1 MMFFRILP
9 LLLFIVSCSNKPVLD
24 WQQHVDYTMV
34 IDVDAEKRTYSGT
47 QELVY
52 TNNSPDTI
60 RRVFYHLYFNAFKPG
75 SEMQIS
81 SSEIRD
87 DKRSVSN
94 KILALEEKDYGN
106 IRVIELF
113 QDGTLL
119 SLKNQETI
127 LEAALASP
135 LLPGAKTTLSMRFE
149 VSPPKEVRRAGK
161 DNKDGVAFSMA
172 QWYPKLSEYDKQ
184 GWHANAYLG
193 REFYG
198 VWGDFDVTINIDKEY
213 TVAGTGYLKNPEKIG
228 HGYAELK
235 EPYVSEKLSWN
246 FIAPNVH
253 DFSWAADT
261 NYIHDV
267 VEVPNG
273 PVMHFFYKDEEDYV
287 ENWKIVQPYAV
298 RFMEYF
304 SEKIGPYPYKQY
316 SVILAGDGGM
326 EYAMCTFIGGVRDFE
341 SLAGVISHEIAHTWF
356 QFLLA
361 TNESKHAWMDEGF
374 TSYISDQAE
383 NQILE
388 KELELPNR
396 RAYGAYFRVVRS
408 GKEEPLTT
416 HADRFSSSRNY
427 GMSAYSKGSVFLSQL
442 GYVVGDD
449 VLMEILKEYYN
460 KYVFTHPDPEK
471 FIRIAEKVSGQE
483 LDWYLM
489 DWAQTTKTIDYAVV
503 GSEVLLSQKTL
514 YCDSLIASG
523 QEHEHSIVSLKRE
536 GEMAL
541 PSDVLIETVNGLVK
555 NYHAPLLMSRG
566 HKPVGA
572 GVRLLEPWSWAKKH
586 YSFDVCIT
594 KESIAKIVID
604 PLNKS
609 ADTDKKN
616 NSI

>member
-1 MMFFRILP
+1 MFFRALP
-9 LLLFIVSCSNKPVLD
+9 FLLFAVYCSAQPVLD

-34 IDVDAEKRTYSGT
+34 IDVDAENRTYSGT

-81 SSEIRD
+81 SSEISD

-94 KILALEEKDYGN
+94 KILALEEKDYGS

-113 QDGTLL
+113 QDGVLL
-119 SLKNQETI
+119 GLKNQETI

-135 LLPGAKTTLSMRFE
+135 LLPGEQTMLSMRFE

-161 DNKDGVAFSMA
+161 DNEDGVAFSMA

-267 VEVPNG
+267 VDVPNG
-273 PVMHFFYKDEEDYV
+273 PVMRFFYKDEEDYL
-287 ENWKIVQPYAV
+287 ENWKTVQPYAV
-298 RFMEYF
+298 QFMEYF

-449 VLMEILKEYYN
+449 VMMEILKEYYN

-503 GSEVLLSQKTL
+503 SSEALLSQKTL
-514 YCDSLIASG
+514 YCDSLVAHD
-523 QEHEHSIVSLKRE
+523 QEHEHSLVSLKRE

-541 PSDVLIETVNGLVK
+541 PSDVLIETAGGLAK
-555 NYHAPLLMSRG
+555 NYHVPLLMSRG
-566 HKPVGA
+566 NKTVDT
-572 GVRLLEPWSWAKKH
+572 GVRLLEPWSWAKKN
-586 YSFDVCIT
+586 YSFDVCIA
-594 KESIAKIVID
+594 KKSIVKIVID